1 MTEDT
6 SFPDRLAESIGGRYS
21 AAMRRSVQTV
31 VLYEANRCL
40 KDRYSALRP
49 FQRKIALYDTAVDL
63 INTVEVIPPYLR
75 NEIMYRTASGKL
87 PLSADLAWRRM
98 KLIDREIQ
106 KIIIPKIT
114 PFFGSDKD
122 HKDICNEFIQDQYEI
137 VSGVK
142 GKKHPSVW
150 EYSHLNIFLAYKMYY
165 EQDKLNPQLPVARDP
180 DPNRVVPNKK
190 PVGGEY
196 PPGASSDVKDEDENS
211 IEKKSKIDGKD
222 SLNAKLSKPKSD
234 ASPSRPKSEAEER
247 RALLQEVR
255 EHLELLKEFEGV
267 IPAAEMS
274 KRKRELF
281 MSLPSAPSSA
291 RGKNGLT
298 NKLKRPNQSPISD
311 VSPVKKIKT
320 SDSEDDDNDDND
332 DNVPLNALV

>member
-1 MTEDT
+1 MTEEL
-6 SFPDRLAESIGGRYS
+6 SFPERLAEAIGGRYS

-98 KLIDREIQ
+98 KLIDREIH
-106 KIIIPKIT
+106 KIIIPKIK
-114 PFFGSDKD
+114 PFLSSGKD
-122 HKDICNEFIQDQYEI
+122 HKDICSEFIQDQYEI

-142 GKKHPSVW
+142 GKKHPAVW

-165 EQDKLNPQLPVARDP
+165 EKGQLNPHLPPARDP

-190 PVGGEY
+190 PPGGEY
-196 PPGASSDVKDEDENS
+196 PPGATTGLKEEDENS
-211 IEKKSKIDGKD
+211 EEKKLKSNGKD
-222 SLNAKLSKPKSD
+222 ISTGKENLDGKLSKHKSEV
-234 ASPSRPKSEAEER
+234 SPPRPKTEAEER

-267 IPAAEMS
+267 IPASEMS
-274 KRKRELF
+274 KRKKELF
-281 MSLPSAPSSA
+281 MSLPSAPSSS
-291 RGKNGLT
+291 RSKNGLT
-298 NKLKRPNQSPISD
+298 NKPKRLNQSPTKDITA
-311 VSPVKKIKT
+311 KKLKS
-320 SDSEDDDNDDND
+320 SDSVDGENT
-332 DNVPLNALV
+332 PLNALV

>member
-1 MTEDT
+1 MPEDT
-6 SFPDRLAESIGGRYS
+6 SFPDRLADAIGGRYS

-63 INTVEVIPPYLR
+63 INSFEVIPPYLR
-75 NEIMYRTASGKL
+75 TEIMYRTASSKL

-106 KIIIPKIT
+106 KIIIPKIK
-114 PFFGSDKD
+114 PFLESDKD
-122 HKDICNEFIQDQYEI
+122 HKDICSEFIQDQYEI

-142 GKKHPSVW
+142 GKKHPAFW
-150 EYSHLNIFLAYKMYY
+150 EYSHLNIFLAYKLFY
-165 EQDKLNPQLPVARDP
+165 DKGEMNPHLPSARDP

-190 PVGGEY
+190 PIGGEY
-196 PPGASSDVKDEDENS
+196 PPGASSKDEDDNS
-211 IEKKSKIDGKD
+211 IGRKAKSNGKENLDAKI
-222 SLNAKLSKPKSD
+222 SKHKPD
-234 ASPSRPKSEAEER
+234 TATRPKTEADER

-255 EHLELLKEFEGV
+255 EHLELLKEFEGI
-267 IPAAEMS
+267 IPATEMS
-274 KRKRELF
+274 KRKKELF

-291 RGKNGLT
+291 KKAKHVLT
-298 NKLKRPNQSPISD
+298 KKPKKSSQSSNISNL
-311 VSPVKKIKT
+311 PTTKVKKDD
-320 SDSEDDDNDDND
+320 SDDDDNL
-332 DNVPLNALV
+332 PLNALV